1 LRIDGEIN
9 ELGRPII
16 PAIVDIPSIDILGT
30 VDFLVDTG
38 SYRTLLSL
46 PDVKELGINYKVLP
60 KGENAQGVGSSST
73 KILQETTVLT
83 FDTNFDY
90 YPIQF
95 QFDEMVILMRN
106 IPSLLGRD
114 VIREF
119 TLTFNDKEVYLKT
132 TWMSDLKQ
140 FLRL

>member
-1 LRIDGEIN
+1 
-9 ELGRPII
+9 
-16 PAIVDIPSIDILGT
+16 
-30 VDFLVDTG
+30 
-38 SYRTLLSL
+38 
-46 PDVKELGINYKVLP
+46 VKELGINYKVLP